1 MSSLVAAAQS
11 PVKLSEDEARILE
24 LTNAA
29 RKKEGLGPL
38 KIAPALMTAARDHSK
53 NQAKQDKMAHELDD
67 KKPSDRIKAAGY
79 KYSYSGENVAYGKGT
94 SVDEI
99 FEGWMN
105 SEGHRK
111 NILKAE
117 FTEIGIGA
125 AKSDTG
131 KTYYTQNFGK
141 PRR

>member
-1 MSSLVAAAQS
+1 
-11 PVKLSEDEARILE
+11 
-24 LTNAA
+24 
-29 RKKEGLGPL
+29 
-38 KIAPALMTAARDHSK
+38 
-53 NQAKQDKMAHELDD
+53 MAHELDG
-67 KKPSDRIKAAGY
+67 KKPSDRVKAAGY
-79 KYSYSGENVAYGKGT
+79 KYANTGENVAFGKGT
-94 SVDEI
+94 TVDEI

-105 SEGHRK
+105 SPGHRA

-131 KTYYTQNFGK
+131 KWYYTQNFGR